1 MEQKPFP
8 FAVCV
13 KCCNLDNDLTIDQ
26 NYNSKS
32 ENAQSGKA
40 VAEALSSK
48 LDYKVGYESE
58 LDNYKDGSELYLIK
72 GSHPETVGGLFE
84 FNPYYLFVLGMGGII
99 NTESG
104 EPVITHTQYKFV
116 VDGMYKRHYTVTEKE
131 TGVVNSE
138 TGRPVIKIIEEWTE
152 WEKTVFESDLNDYKI
167 GYISEID
174 NYKDEFQLYLIKG
187 SASPVG
193 VVTGDCYLLVATQG
207 REIDKSV
214 TIQYK
219 LGFDGIVKR
228 EYKTM
233 HVPGENGVMMP
244 TVGWTEWESVA
255 YASDIVA
262 VLSIVESLNSNKAN
276 KPLIVVDKK
285 ATEYTINLV
294 EGNNHIIRL
303 GELEKLSVVTGFEKL
318 EDIPE
323 DYALNISFSSG
334 ETPTIIDYAE
344 AYYVSWVGVDCLNNN
359 RVSSFQPLGDKRY
372 DVVFY
377 KDGHGL
383 VGLVN
388 GYISSIPLP
397 PPIIG

>member
-116 VDGMYKRHYTVTEKE
+116 VDGMYKRHYTVTE
-131 TGVVNSE
+131 TD
-138 TGRPVIKIIEEWTE
+138 TDIIEKWTK
-152 WEKTVFESDLNDYKI
+152 WESVVFESDKVTELT
-167 GYISEID
+167 SESTDEQYPSAKAVFD
-174 NYKDEFQLYLIKG
+174 NI
-187 SASPVG
+187 
-193 VVTGDCYLLVATQG
+193 T
-207 REIDKSV
+207 
-214 TIQYK
+214 
-219 LGFDGIVKR
+219 
-228 EYKTM
+228 
-233 HVPGENGVMMP
+233 
-244 TVGWTEWESVA
+244 
-255 YASDIVA
+255 A
-262 VLSIVESLNSNKAN
+262 VLSIAEGLSSNKADR
-276 KPLIVVDKK
+276 PMLVVDKE
-285 ATEYTINLV
+285 ATEYTINLA
-294 EGNNHIIRL
+294 ESNNHIIRL

-323 DYALNISFSSG
+323 DYALNVSFSSG

-377 KDGHGL
+377 KDGRGL

-388 GYISSIPLP
+388 GYIASIPLP